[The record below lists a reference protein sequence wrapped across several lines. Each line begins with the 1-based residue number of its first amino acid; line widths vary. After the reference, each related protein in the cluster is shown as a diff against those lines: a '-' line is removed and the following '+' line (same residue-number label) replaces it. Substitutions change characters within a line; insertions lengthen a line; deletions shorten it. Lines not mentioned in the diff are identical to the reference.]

1 MRKGTEVNFMTAD
14 EVSKLYNL
22 SKPTINY
29 YTSMGLLPV
38 ADKQGNRRLYDRAK
52 IHKRLLK
59 IKEMRRAGY
68 SLMLIR
74 QQLGL

>member
-1 MRKGTEVNFMTAD
+1 MKKKIEAGLITVDKM
-14 EVSKLYNL
+14 SKLYNL

-29 YTSMGLLPV
+29 YTGMGLLPV
-38 ADKQGNRRLYDRAK
+38 AEKHGNMRLYEKTIID
-52 IHKRLLK
+52 KRLLK